1 MNSLKEQFDPFGS
14 DDVSLMLS
22 AETQMILAC
31 SQCNRPM
38 RLKRV
43 LPSILREVGI
53 ETGVFECAG
62 CGASFTR
69 TLRPG

>member
-1 MNSLKEQFDPFGS
+1 MSSLTEQFDHFGMS
-14 DDVSLMLS
+14 HLMSS

-31 SQCNRPM
+31 SRCNRPM
-38 RLKRV
+38 RLTRV

-62 CGASFTR
+62 CGTSFTR
-69 TLRPG
+69 TMRPS

>member
-1 MNSLKEQFDPFGS
+1 MIAMSFLTEQFDHFGTTS
-14 DDVSLMLS
+14 HLMSS
-22 AETQMILAC
+22 AETYILAC

-53 ETGVFECAG
+53 AKSLAIHVSHRQSARSP
-62 CGASFTR
+62 AAA
-69 TLRPG
+69 